1 MKTIAVALI
10 PLFAG
15 FLFAQAEQSTATRT
29 TTTTTW
35 NGTLVDQ
42 GCRTTHTKETTA
54 DERKTETKT
63 TTSTECPIS
72 TTTTSFGLMTPE
84 GKYIQFDNS
93 GNTRIVEMVK
103 KNQGWTSSI
112 TEHKPI
118 KVRVVGTL
126 DGDTVVIKEI
136 Q

>member
-15 FLFAQAEQSTATRT
+15 FLCAQSEQSTSTRT

-35 NGTLVDQ
+35 NGTLVDE
-42 GCRTTHTKETTA
+42 GCRTTHTKVTTS
-54 DERKTETKT
+54 DENRTETKT
-63 TTSTECPIS
+63 TSSTECPVT
-72 TTTTSFGLMTPE
+72 TTTTSFALMTPD
-84 GKYIQFDNS
+84 GKYVQFDNS

-103 KNQGWTSSI
+103 KNQTWTSAI

-118 KVRVVGTL
+118 RVHVVGTRE
-126 DGDTVVIKEI
+126 GDTVVIKEI